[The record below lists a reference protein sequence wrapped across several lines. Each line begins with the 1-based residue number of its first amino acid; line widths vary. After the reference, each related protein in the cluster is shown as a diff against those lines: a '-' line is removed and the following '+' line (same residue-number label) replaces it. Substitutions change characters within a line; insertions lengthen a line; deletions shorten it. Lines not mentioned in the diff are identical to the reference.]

1 MNIRARVSWLAFA
14 LVLALTVGLRAGY
27 AETRFALV
35 VGNSQYRTGALA
47 TPANDAGLVADALTA
62 AGFTVTGAADLD
74 QDTLR
79 QTLRDFINQVDE
91 AGPDAVALVYLS
103 GYALQFNGDN
113 YFVPVDADIRG
124 PADIPLQA
132 IRVSDFTQPLAA
144 LPALVKI
151 VILDAAR
158 ENPFPRTNE
167 PLASG
172 LALIDPMLGV
182 AIAYNAAPGTVSP
195 NEPGPYGAYAT
206 ALTEM
211 IAAGGLSLDDV
222 FARVRLRVS
231 DLTQGGEI
239 PWYVSGLQEPF
250 FMTELAAGAPPP
262 PAVTPVADI
271 RNRPLRDFGNVD
283 DAYAAVLELDTIDGY
298 VQFLALY
305 PNSPYAQRVAA
316 MLAVRREELI
326 WRRCIADDT
335 PPAYWSYLRRYPN
348 GPHAW
353 DARRR
358 LAILRAELEP
368 PPSFVVVDFGVPP
381 PPPAEL
387 VFIDRPVVVFVVAG
401 WAPPPRPPAVFLPPR
416 PREFAALPP
425 PPRPSGRFA
434 LPVPAVRVIPATVR
448 PPAKVV
454 VKPVAPGAGG
464 GAPRVPVS
472 LPKAVKPGGAPPSGT
487 GKPPAAGTPVVSPPH
502 RAPPPPPPP
511 SAAIKPAPSPPPPA
525 PPKPAVVKPAPPPPP
540 PAPPKPAVVKP
551 APPPPRPAP
560 PKPAVVKPAPPP
572 PRPAPPKPTVVKPAP
587 PPPHPA
593 PAKPAAPPPKPPPP
607 PPAKPAPKPA
617 CPPGKHETPKGCE

>member
-1 MNIRARVSWLAFA
+1 LGILVNICARISWLALA
-14 LVLALTVGLRAGY
+14 VVLALTFGVRAGH

-35 VGNSQYRTGALA
+35 IGNSDYKTGSLA

-74 QDTLR
+74 QPTLR
-79 QTLRDFINQVDE
+79 QTLSEFIEQVAA

-103 GYALQFNGDN
+103 GYGLQFNGDN
-113 YFVPVDADIRG
+113 YFVPVDADIQS
-124 PADIPLQA
+124 PVDVPLQA
-132 IRVSDFTQPLAA
+132 IRVADFMQPLAA
-144 LPALVKI
+144 LPAQVKI

-158 ENPFPRTNE
+158 ENPFARAGGQ

-172 LALIDPMLGV
+172 LALVDPIPGV
-182 AIAYNAAPGTVSP
+182 AIAYNAAPGTVGP

-211 IAAGGLSLDDV
+211 IATGGLSLDDI

-231 DLTQGGEI
+231 DLTQGAEI

-262 PAVTPVADI
+262 PAITPLADI
-271 RNRPLRDFGNVD
+271 RNRPLRDFGNAD
-283 DAYAAVLELDTIDGY
+283 DAYAAVLELDTIEGY
-298 VQFLALY
+298 EQFLALY

-326 WRRCIADDT
+326 WRRCVADDT
-335 PPAYWSYLRRYPN
+335 PPAYWSYLRRYPD

-358 LAILRAELEP
+358 LAMLRAAAEP
-368 PPSFVVVDFGVPP
+368 PPGFVIVDFGVPP

-387 VFIDRPVVVFVVAG
+387 VFIDRPILTFAGPG
-401 WAPPPRPPAVFLPPR
+401 WARPPRPPAIFLPPR
-416 PREFAALPP
+416 PREFAVLPP
-425 PPRPSGRFA
+425 PPRPHERFA
-434 LPVPAVRVIPATVR
+434 LPVPAVRVIPANVR
-448 PPAKVV
+448 PPRKVV
-454 VKPVAPGAGG
+454 VKTAPPGPG
-464 GAPRVPVS
+464 GAPRRVIVS
-472 LPKAVKPGGAPPSGT
+472 LPTAVKQGPPPPEAGKPPVGGAPI
-487 GKPPAAGTPVVSPPH
+487 VSPPH

-511 SAAIKPAPSPPPPA
+511 SAAIKPVPPPPHPA
-525 PPKPAVVKPAPPPPP
+525 PGKPAVIKPPPPP
-540 PAPPKPAVVKP
+540 PHP
-551 APPPPRPAP
+551 APPRR
-560 PKPAVVKPAPPP
+560 V
-572 PRPAPPKPTVVKPAP
+572 VVKPAP

-593 PAKPAAPPPKPPPP
+593 PPRPAVVRPAPPPPHPAPRPAVARPAPPPKPP
-607 PPAKPAPKPA
+607 AKPA
-617 CPPGKHETPKGCE
+617 CPAGKHPTPQGCK